1 MHQSGL
7 ALSSWPDPADWI
19 EENFWIPE
27 LKGPIQLEP
36 YQREALREALRRDEN
51 GNFIYSTIV
60 WSDIKK
66 SAKSTICAAVV
77 LYFAMHTTWG
87 EIYMIANDLKQADSR
102 VAKYFRRALDLSP
115 DFKRNKDW
123 SQRGYMMTIKE
134 TRTTVEAIPI
144 DPSGEA
150 GSNADLIQFSEL
162 WGAHEDAKQKMFA
175 EMTLSPTKHGQSL
188 RWIESY
194 AGYTDE
200 SELLYSLYDRGI
212 NNGEVVWPD
221 KLFHSNFGDPTPLNL
236 KREGRMLCL
245 WNQEPRCPWQTK
257 EYYSEEEKLLLP
269 GEFLRMHRN
278 QWVTSIETFVPIEWW
293 DDCRVDE
300 LPEVDPKTPMI
311 VALDAGISNDPFA
324 MVMVH
329 RHPTEKEAVVLK
341 YAKRWLPPKGGK
353 LNFQGTEE
361 SPGPE
366 LELER
371 LMKEYNVIQVV
382 YDPYQLEDLAGRWR
396 RKRVTWMFAFDQG
409 TRRLKSDSMLRDK
422 IRGKTI
428 IHNGDFPDV
437 RQNILNANAKISS
450 EDLED
455 RKIRIVK
462 KTKDKKVDLTVALAM
477 ATFECMRLNL

>member
-7 ALSSWPDPADWI
+7 ELSSWPDPADWI

-36 YQREALREALRRDEN
+36 YQRDALREALRRDEN
-51 GNFIYSTIV
+51 GDFVYSTIV
-60 WSDIKK
+60 WSDVKK
-66 SAKSTICAAVV
+66 SAKSTICAAMV

-102 VAKYFRRALDLSP
+102 VAKYYRRALDLNP
-115 DFKRNKDW
+115 AFKKQW
-123 SQRGYMMTIKE
+123 SQRGYMMTMKE

-200 SELLYSLYDRGI
+200 SELLYGLYERGI
-212 NNGEVVWPD
+212 LNGEYVFPD
-221 KLFHSNFGDPTPLNL
+221 KLYHSNLGEPTILNL
-236 KREGRMLCL
+236 KKEGRMLCL

-257 EYYSEEEKLLLP
+257 EYYEEEEKLLLP
-269 GEFLRMHRN
+269 SEFLRMHRN
-278 QWVTSIETFVPIEWW
+278 QWVTSVETFVPIEWW
-293 DDCRVDE
+293 DDCKAE
-300 LPEVDPKTPMI
+300 IPEIGPKTPMV
-311 VALDAGISNDPFA
+311 VALDAGVSNDPFG

-329 RHPTEKEAVVLK
+329 RDPNDKENIVLK
-341 YAKRWLPPKGGK
+341 YSKRWLPPKGGK
-353 LNFQGTEE
+353 LNFQGTPEKR
-361 SPGPE
+361 GPE
-366 LELER
+366 LELLWLIEN
-371 LMKEYNVIQVV
+371 YNVIQVA
-382 YDPYQLEDLAGRWR
+382 YDPYQLEDMAGRI
-396 RKRVTWMFAFDQG
+396 KRLRLTWMFAFDQG
-409 TRRLKSDSMLRDK
+409 TRRLKADSMLRNK

-428 IHNGDFPDV
+428 IHNGEHEYV

-462 KTKDKKVDLTVALAM
+462 KTKDKKVDLTVALSM
-477 ATFECMRLNL
+477 ATYEAMRLNL